1 MEIALVTGTSSGIG
15 FATAIAL
22 AKAGYQV
29 YAGMRSLSK
38 AAPLAEAAAGLPVE
52 ILEMDVTSQ
61 ASVDAAFERIALRAL
76 WMCSSIMP
84 ALGARRPL
92 SSRP

>member
-61 ASVDAAFERIALRAL
+61 ASVDAALERIALLEAQ

-84 ALGARRPL
+84 ALGARP
-92 SSRP
+92 P